1 VPCDC
6 GKAEKTPVNLI
17 QFVLAEEIRCRPQ
30 GRFGPVWSLFSSF
43 VQLRRSEQLL
53 IAVQKEPFPFMSPGI
68 SLRDIGLSYA
78 GKPLFSQLKAHFKGG
93 CWHSILGRS
102 GVGKSSLLHS
112 IAGLLNDTALTGNIK
127 ASDGQ
132 SLHGRV
138 AWMGQRDALL
148 PWLTVQQNVLLGV
161 RLRKQVS
168 AQHQEHANAMLE
180 RVGLGGMAQS
190 MPEHLSGGQR
200 QRVALAR
207 TLMEDKPVVLMDEP
221 FSALDAITRLQLQD
235 LASTLLQGKTVLL
248 ITHDPLEALRL
259 SEQVWVMTER
269 PVVLKMMFA
278 IDTPAPRALDDAQI
292 LSWQGQLLA
301 YLQKDQEAPAP

>member
-1 VPCDC
+1 
-6 GKAEKTPVNLI
+6 
-17 QFVLAEEIRCRPQ
+17 
-30 GRFGPVWSLFSSF
+30 
-43 VQLRRSEQLL
+43 
-53 IAVQKEPFPFMSPGI
+53 MSPGI
-68 SLRDIGLSYA
+68 SLHDICLGYA
-78 GKPLFSQLKAHFKGG
+78 GKPLFSQLNAHFKGA

-102 GVGKSSLLHS
+102 GVGKSSLLQS
-112 IAGLLNDTALTGNIK
+112 IAGLLSGTALSGHIN

-132 SLHGRV
+132 PLQGRV

-148 PWLTVQQNVLLGV
+148 PWLTVQQNVLLGA

-168 AQHQEHANAMLE
+168 VPDQVRAKAMLE
-180 RVGLGGMAQS
+180 RVGLGAMAQS

-235 LASTLLQGKTVLL
+235 LAATLLQGKTVLL

-259 SEQVWVMTER
+259 SGQVWVMTER

-278 IDTPAPRALDDAQI
+278 IDTPAPRGLDDAQI

-301 YLQKDQEAPAP
+301 YLQKDQETPVP

>member
-1 VPCDC
+1 
-6 GKAEKTPVNLI
+6 
-17 QFVLAEEIRCRPQ
+17 
-30 GRFGPVWSLFSSF
+30 
-43 VQLRRSEQLL
+43 
-53 IAVQKEPFPFMSPGI
+53 MSPGI
-68 SLRDIGLSYA
+68 SLHAIGLSYA
-78 GKPLFSQLKAHFKGG
+78 GKPLFSQLNAHFKGA

-102 GVGKSSLLHS
+102 GVGKSSLLQS
-112 IAGLLNDTALTGNIK
+112 IAGLLSGTALAGNIN

-168 AQHQEHANAMLE
+168 AQHQERANAMLE
-180 RVGLGGMAQS
+180 RVGLGGKAQS

-221 FSALDAITRLQLQD
+221 FSALDAVTRLQLQD
-235 LASTLLQGKTVLL
+235 LASTLLHGKTVLL

-259 SEQVWVMTER
+259 SGQVWVMTER

-278 IDTPAPRALDDAQI
+278 IDTPAPRALDDVQI

-301 YLQKDQEAPAP
+301 YLQKDQETPEP

>member
-1 VPCDC
+1 
-6 GKAEKTPVNLI
+6 
-17 QFVLAEEIRCRPQ
+17 
-30 GRFGPVWSLFSSF
+30 
-43 VQLRRSEQLL
+43 
-53 IAVQKEPFPFMSPGI
+53 MSPGI
-68 SLRDIGLSYA
+68 SLLDIGLGYA

-102 GVGKSSLLHS
+102 GVGKSSLLQS
-112 IAGLLNDTALTGNIK
+112 IAGLLSDTALTGHIN

-132 SLHGRV
+132 PLQGRV
-138 AWMGQRDALL
+138 AWMGQRDGLL
-148 PWLTVQQNVLLGV
+148 PWLTVQQNVLLGA

-168 AQHQEHANAMLE
+168 AQHQERANGMLE
-180 RVGLGGMAQS
+180 RVGLGAMAQS

-235 LASTLLQGKTVLL
+235 LAATLLQGKTVLL

-259 SEQVWVMTER
+259 SGQVWVMIER

-301 YLQKDQEAPAP
+301 YLQKDQETPAP

>member
-1 VPCDC
+1 
-6 GKAEKTPVNLI
+6 
-17 QFVLAEEIRCRPQ
+17 
-30 GRFGPVWSLFSSF
+30 
-43 VQLRRSEQLL
+43 
-53 IAVQKEPFPFMSPGI
+53 MSPGI

-78 GKPLFSQLKAHFKGG
+78 SKPLFSQLKAHFKGG

-127 ASDGQ
+127 ASGGQ

-168 AQHQEHANAMLE
+168 AQHQERANAMLE

>member
-1 VPCDC
+1 
-6 GKAEKTPVNLI
+6 
-17 QFVLAEEIRCRPQ
+17 
-30 GRFGPVWSLFSSF
+30 
-43 VQLRRSEQLL
+43 
-53 IAVQKEPFPFMSPGI
+53 MSPGI

-235 LASTLLQGKTVLL
+235 LASTLLQGKTVML